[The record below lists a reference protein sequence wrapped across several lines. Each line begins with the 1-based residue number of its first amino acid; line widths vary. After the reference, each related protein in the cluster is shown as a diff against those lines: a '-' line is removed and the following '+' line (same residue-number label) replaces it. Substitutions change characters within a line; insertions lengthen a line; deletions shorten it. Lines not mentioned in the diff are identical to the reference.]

1 MEAEDRGREPA
12 RWCMHWAEVGV
23 FDDNATALGVDISDL
38 MAAAGQGLAAQAV
51 RMLNAAGKNRGPVW
65 ILCGPGNNG
74 GDGFAAALGL
84 VEDGVDV
91 RLLAT
96 HLIQRGEAAQAF
108 RERSSRAGI
117 PLSIWPEVQS
127 TVGTGTP
134 ALVIDCL
141 LGAGPGGMGK
151 KLRGDVANVRN
162 WLAESRGKNA
172 PVLACD
178 MPTGLGGPDV
188 ISATATVTYHSE
200 KWSLRTVEGSVQQD
214 VGEIHLA
221 NLPWSAR
228 VEDCGPGDARRHP
241 PIKVDARKGDRGR
254 LLIVGGGPYH
264 GAPILAGLAA
274 ERSGCDLVHLA
285 MPSEAIE
292 RAEWPLSLIPED
304 LPDTTHITTRS
315 VAAILDRVLN
325 GRGCQA
331 VLIGPG
337 LGRESES
344 IEAVCDLIERLV
356 EANVPLVIDADA
368 IRALP
373 SHEWPAG
380 MVGVVTPHREEMA
393 HWLGAS
399 DPVEIL
405 KIRARRD
412 GIARVV
418 EDESCVIVRTGAEDE
433 LWAPGGRHCFATG
446 GHARMSVGGTG
457 DLLSGCIA
465 GLIAQG
471 MSPWAAARL
480 GCALLRTSGAA
491 AALEFGPGLSAT
503 DVPKHMARTLAEWTG
518 QSDDRDA

>member
-23 FDDNATALGVDISDL
+23 FDDNATALGIDISDL
-38 MAAAGQGLAAQAV
+38 MGAAGQGLAAQAV
-51 RMLNAAGKNRGPVW
+51 RMLNALNKPKGPVW

-96 HLIQRGEAAQAF
+96 HLIQRGESAQKF
-108 RERSSRAGI
+108 RELCSTARI

-127 TVGTGTP
+127 TIGTGTP
-134 ALVIDCL
+134 ALIVDCL
-141 LGAGPGGMGK
+141 VGAGPGRSGV
-151 KLRGDVANVRN
+151 KLRGDVAHVRN
-162 WLAESRGKNA
+162 WLSESRGKQS

-188 ISATATVTYHSE
+188 IPANATVTYHAE
-200 KWSLRTVEGSVQQD
+200 KWSLRNVDGSIQPD
-214 VGEIHLA
+214 VGEIHTA

-228 VEDCGPGDARRHP
+228 VEDCGPGDVRRHP

-264 GAPILAGLAA
+264 GAPILSGLAA

-285 MPSEAIE
+285 MPSEAVE
-292 RAEWPLSLIPED
+292 RAEWPLSLIPEEI
-304 LPDTTHITTRS
+304 PDTTHITPLS
-315 VAAILDRVLN
+315 VAAILNRVLN

-337 LGRESES
+337 LGREGES
-344 IEAVCDLIERLV
+344 IEAVRELIERLI
-356 EANVPLVIDADA
+356 ESNVPMVIDADA

-380 MVGVVTPHREEMA
+380 MVGVVTPHSQEMA

-405 KIRARRD
+405 NIRARRD
-412 GIARVV
+412 GISRVV

-433 LWAPGGRHCFATG
+433 LWAPGNRHCFAAG

-471 MSPWAAARL
+471 MSPWSATRL
-480 GCALLRTSGAA
+480 GCALLRTAGES
-491 AALEFGPGLSAT
+491 AALEFGPGLSAS
-503 DVPKHMARTLAEWTG
+503 DVPSHIARTLAKWTG
-518 QSDDRDA
+518 QAVDRDA